1 MPDQN
6 MGLSNR
12 YSAQAPRLSST
23 YNKVSRPEDGDEV

>member
-12 YSAQAPRLSST
+12 YPAQALRLSST
-23 YNKVSRPEDGDEV
+23 YNKVSRHEDVDEV

>member
-12 YSAQAPRLSST
+12 YSARALRLSST
-23 YNKVSRPEDGDEV
+23 YNKVSRHEDADDS